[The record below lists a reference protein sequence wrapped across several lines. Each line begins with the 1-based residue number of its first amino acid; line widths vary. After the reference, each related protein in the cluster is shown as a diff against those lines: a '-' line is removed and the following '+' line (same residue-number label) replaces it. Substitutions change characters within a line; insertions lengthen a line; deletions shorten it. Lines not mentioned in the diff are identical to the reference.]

1 MFDFLK
7 RKKKEEETVSADAP
21 KQDVYA
27 VANGDFVAIDMINDP
42 VFSQKMMGDGFGVDP
57 ETGEIYAPI
66 AGTVMS
72 IFPTKHAVYIKTDS
86 DLEVLV
92 HMGIDTVE
100 LKGAPFSI
108 EVEEGQQVGKG
119 DKIAHVDL
127 DALKEADK
135 ETTIVVIFTNMNDVS
150 ELSFTA
156 EGKVAAGDKVGTV
169 SANQ

>member
-72 IFPTKHAVYIKTDS
+72 IFPTKHAVYIKTD
-86 DLEVLV
+86 DDVEVLV

-100 LKGAPFSI
+100 LDGAPFDISVA
-108 EVEEGQQVGKG
+108 EGDRVEAGTQ
-119 DKIAHVDL
+119 IAIVDL
-127 DALKEADK
+127 AQL
-135 ETTIVVIFTNMNDVS
+135 ETAEKGKSIVVVFTNLEDFSNLSLSASGQVTQS
-150 ELSFTA
+150 EAVGYVTA
-156 EGKVAAGDKVGTV
+156 N
-169 SANQ
+169 S